1 MLRWGYRIQ
10 SLSPRHLW
18 MLCIGWILAI
28 AAVILFWGIGDIG
41 LIDETEPLFIEA
53 SRQMLVTG
61 DWITPSFN
69 GVPRFDKPPLIYWLM
84 VLCFKLF
91 GVSEWA
97 ARLPSAISA
106 LGIALMSFYTVKCHS
121 PELGPSTT
129 ALVTSKRSWLA
140 AWISVTM
147 LLLNL
152 NTYFWGR
159 TGYAD
164 MLLTACLGGALL
176 AFFLG
181 YAQAELKAKNRWYAA
196 FYGLVAL
203 AVLTKGPIAILL
215 PAAIVGSFTIY
226 LGNFRSILRELWL
239 WRGVLIILGVALPW
253 YILVTLA
260 DGEAFIDSFFGYHNF
275 TRFTSVVHQ
284 HSGPWYFHIL
294 VILAGFFPW
303 SAYLPIALYQ
313 VKPWKRAQWCSK
325 SRSDQLGLYALIWF
339 AVILGFFTVSVT
351 KYFSYT
357 LPLMPAAAILV
368 GLFWAS
374 ESSGPQLPSRW
385 SVSRWLNVGL
395 LGLVAW
401 ASFYCAPWLSN
412 DPWMPNL
419 GADLAAAHLP
429 ETGGAVMLAAA
440 VAAAFCVLLRLNQIW
455 LVNATAFLL
464 FAVMLLHP
472 AVAIVDQARQFPLR
486 ELAKTMVTVQR
497 PHEALF
503 MIGFEKPSLVFY
515 TQQQVTYLE
524 EPSAL
529 KSLLQGSKASSQLII
544 TTPKLLS
551 QTGLEPNQYQTLQ
564 QSGVYTLVR
573 HP

>member
-10 SLSPRHLW
+10 SLSTLQW
-18 MLCIGWILAI
+18 MLCIGWIVGV
-28 AAVILFWGIGDIG
+28 AAVVLFWGIGDIG

-53 SRQMLVTG
+53 SRQMLLTG

-97 ARLPSAISA
+97 ARLPSALSA
-106 LGIALMSFYTVKCHS
+106 VGIALITFYTVKRHS
-121 PELGPSTT
+121 PALGPS
-129 ALVTSKRSWLA
+129 ASLDPNRPWLA

-181 YAQAELKAKNRWYAA
+181 YAQPEPKLKDRWYLA
-196 FYGLVAL
+196 FYGLIAL

-215 PAAIVGSFTIY
+215 PAAILGSFTIY
-226 LGNFRSILRELWL
+226 LGNFRAIVRELRL
-239 WRGVLIILGVALPW
+239 GRGALIVLAIALPW

-260 DGEAFIDSFFGYHNF
+260 DGEAFIDSFFGYHNL

-303 SAYLPIALYQ
+303 SAYLPVALYR
-313 VKPWKRAQWCSK
+313 VKPWRRELWRSK
-325 SRSDQLGLYALIWF
+325 SRSEQLGLYALIWF

-374 ESSGPQLPSRW
+374 EISSPNLPRRW
-385 SVSRWLNVGL
+385 SVSRWFNVGL

-401 ASFYCAPWLSN
+401 ASFSCAPWLSN
-412 DPWMPNL
+412 DPWMPKL

-429 ETGGAVMLAAA
+429 ETGGVVMLVAA
-440 VAAAFCVLLRLNQIW
+440 VAAAVCVRRRLNQIW

-464 FAVMLLHP
+464 FAVLLLHP
-472 AVAIVDQARQFPLR
+472 AVVIVDQARQLPLR
-486 ELAKTMVTVQR
+486 ELAKTAAVAQK
-497 PHEALF
+497 PGEALF

-515 TQQQVTYLE
+515 TQQPVTYLE
-524 EPSAL
+524 QPDQLKSVLSKSSAL
-529 KSLLQGSKASSQLII
+529 GQMII

-551 QTGLEPNQYQTLQ
+551 QTGLTPDQYQTIR
-564 QSGVYTLVR
+564 QSSVYTLVR
-573 HP
+573 LK